1 MRSLRSMLDQ
11 STSGDVV
18 THNYKV
24 EHESRLEQRVQEE
37 TEKLEGTGR
46 RYYDLSLFE
55 EVKPYGGRRPGG
67 KPLIVVTD
75 DCMRINVPALL
86 LSPCYRDS
94 EAPRFKAVVRISRN
108 GKVIAVVPCG
118 NDDAEG
124 YVFRSGR
131 SSGPNKEYSRT
142 LVCNMRQMMRR
153 LTEKLGPRKRFCFE
167 AEWSEHLLL
176 EGGKVVCGWVG
187 KLIEDGEGEG

>member
-1 MRSLRSMLDQ
+1 MKMRTLLEQTNSA
-11 STSGDVV
+11 DVV
-18 THNYKV
+18 THNYEV
-24 EHESRLEQRVQEE
+24 EHGSRLEQRVQEE
-37 TEKLEGTGR
+37 AEKLQNTER

-108 GKVIAVVPCG
+108 GKVIAVVPCSD
-118 NDDAEG
+118 DDAEG
-124 YVFRSGR
+124 YVFRSGK
-131 SSGPNKEYSRT
+131 SSGSNKKYSRT
-142 LVCNMRQMMRR
+142 LMCNMKQVMRK
-153 LTEKLGPRKRFCFE
+153 LTEKLGARKRFCFE
-167 AEWSEHLLL
+167 AEWSKHLML
-176 EGGKVVCGWVG
+176 EGGKVVDGWIG
-187 KLIEDGEGEG
+187 KLIEDDEGEG